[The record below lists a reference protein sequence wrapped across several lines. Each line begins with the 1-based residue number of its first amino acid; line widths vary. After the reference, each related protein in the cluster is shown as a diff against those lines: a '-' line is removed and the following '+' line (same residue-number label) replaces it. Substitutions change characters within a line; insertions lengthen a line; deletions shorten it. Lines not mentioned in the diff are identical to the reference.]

1 MKIFWVKFNIDRR
14 EKNLLYVGLIGG
26 GFGLDKSTRTTLIH
40 AEVWNAITHGAATI
54 LSIIGTFFLMR
65 KGLALEDLPSLVS
78 YIVFG
83 ASMVILFLNS
93 TLYHSFKFTHL
104 RDFLQ
109 KVDHTSIYLLIAGS
123 YTPIIIRTMNNRIG
137 YTVLT
142 IVWMLAVGG
151 IVYEVLMTNRY
162 PKLSTYL
169 YLGMGWLGIF
179 LIYPLTQAMDWQG
192 IVLLL
197 LGGVTYSVGTL
208 FYRQKHNPWMH
219 VIWHLFVM
227 GGAAFMYFC
236 VYFYT

>member
-1 MKIFWVKFNIDRR
+1 M
-14 EKNLLYVGLIGG
+14 EG
-26 GFGLDKSTRTTLIH
+26 STARTSIH
-40 AEVWNAITHGAATI
+40 AEIWNAITHGIATI
-54 LSIIGTFFLMR
+54 LSVIGTYFLVQ
-65 KGLALEDLPSLVS
+65 KGLALDSTPALIS
-78 YIVFG
+78 YIVYG
-83 ASMVILFLNS
+83 VSMIILFLNS
-93 TLYHSFKFTHL
+93 TLYHSFKFTQI
-104 RDFLQ
+104 RGFLQ
-109 KVDHTSIYLLIAGS
+109 KVDHASIYLLIAGT
-123 YTPIIIRTMNNRIG
+123 YTPIVIRTMNNRAG

-142 IVWMLAVGG
+142 IVWILAIAG

-192 IVLLL
+192 IVLLI
-197 LGGVTYSVGTL
+197 LGGITYSVGTI
-208 FYRQKHNPWMH
+208 FYRQKNNPWMH

>member
-1 MKIFWVKFNIDRR
+1 MEGFSLD
-14 EKNLLYVGLIGG
+14 GLTARP
-26 GFGLDKSTRTTLIH
+26 SIH
-40 AEVWNAITHGAATI
+40 AEVWNAITHGLATI
-54 LSIIGTFFLMR
+54 LSIIGTYFLVQ
-65 KGLALEDLPSLVS
+65 KGLALESNQALTS

-83 ASMVILFLNS
+83 ASMIILFLNS
-93 TLYHSFKFTHL
+93 TLYHSFKFTQI
-104 RDFLQ
+104 RGFLQ
-109 KVDHTSIYLLIAGS
+109 KVDHASIYMLIAGT
-123 YTPIIIRTMNNRIG
+123 YTPIVIRTMDNTVG
-137 YTVLT
+137 YTILT
-142 IVWMLAVGG
+142 IVWILAIAG
-151 IVYEVLMTNRY
+151 IGYEVWMTNRY

-179 LIYPLTQAMDWQG
+179 LIYPLTQAMDWRG

-197 LGGVTYSVGTL
+197 LGGITYSVGTI